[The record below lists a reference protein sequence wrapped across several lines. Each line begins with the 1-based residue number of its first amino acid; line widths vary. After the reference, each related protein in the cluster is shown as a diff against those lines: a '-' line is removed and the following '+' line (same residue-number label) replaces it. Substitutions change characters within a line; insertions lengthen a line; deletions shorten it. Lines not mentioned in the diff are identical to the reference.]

1 MLRLFLV
8 RHAGTAATR
17 SAAVPDD
24 EPATAD
30 LPDLTAWQGRA
41 GEVWTSP
48 ALRCRVSHARV
59 EPQLRPWDL
68 GRWVG
73 RDLAEL
79 DLASWRADPAYDAH
93 GGESLLALFERVQ
106 GLVARWQQCE
116 GRLVAVTHA
125 AVIKSAVVQA
135 LRAPLDA
142 VWDVDVAPA
151 SVTELHLRPG
161 AVRVVRVNQQP

>member
-1 MLRLFLV
+1 MFLV

-24 EPATAD
+24 EPATAH
-30 LPDLTAWQGRA
+30 LPDLTAWQGRT

-48 ALRCRVSHARV
+48 ARRCRVAHARV
-59 EPQLRPWDL
+59 DPRLRPWDL
-68 GRWVG
+68 GSWVG

-79 DLASWRADPAYDAH
+79 DLASWRADPSYDAH
-93 GGESLLALFERVQ
+93 GGESLLALSERVQ
-106 GLVARWQQCE
+106 GLVASWQQRE

-125 AVIKSAVVQA
+125 AVIKAAVVQA

-142 VWDVDVAPA
+142 VWDVDIAPA
-151 SVTELHLRPG
+151 STSELHLRPG
-161 AVRVVRVNQQP
+161 SVRVVRVNQQP